1 MDPTEREV
9 IGKVLNTPMLVTD
22 RGRANWDDYTFR
34 KVKHV
39 EPVQLT
45 QDSWTL
51 IYSESDYDRANKVVD
66 NMKQASG
73 SFGIKVQEPE
83 YIEVPAQDAQR
94 RDGSGFVN
102 PINSDLVKKTIIAVV
117 LIDDPKKK

>member
-39 EPVQLT
+39 DPVQLT
-45 QDSWTL
+45 QNNWTL
-51 IYSESDYDRANKVVD
+51 IYSESDYNRANKVVD
-66 NMKQASG
+66 NMKQAAG
-73 SFGIKVQEPE
+73 SFGIKVQDPE
-83 YIEVPAQDAQR
+83 YIEVPAQDA
-94 RDGSGFVN
+94 
-102 PINSDLVKKTIIAVV
+102 
-117 LIDDPKKK
+117 